1 MYSAEARNKYAE
13 LLKTATEALAPLF
26 GVDVE
31 QEDLSEEKGED
42 K

>member
-1 MYSAEARNKYAE
+1 MYSAEVRNSYAE

-26 GVDVE
+26 DVE
-31 QEDLSEEKGED
+31 MNMTEASEKGEE